1 MTIPA
6 TAEGLTP
13 AWIGEQLRAGGVEPG
28 ADPEVAALRIG
39 TGLIGQSVRLSLLW
53 PEGVIA
59 PSSLVAKL
67 PSPDPTSR
75 ATGVGLRN
83 YEREVRFY
91 RDVAASTPIRLAKCW
106 TAELDPLNGD
116 FVLLLEDLAPGEVGD
131 QMRGC
136 SVVEAEVVIDVAA
149 ALHAHWWSNPGLAG
163 LSEWM
168 SVPADGERAD
178 QLAML
183 WMMAWPQFLHRHG
196 TRLGPEAIVSCE
208 RFGASIASWVQDRKG
223 PFTLTHGDFRVD
235 NMMFGASP
243 DPWMVPVDWQTPAI
257 GPGIGDVAY
266 FLGASLRTEDRRS
279 EEERLVRRWHAAISA
294 VDPAYGWE
302 ECWQAYRLLA
312 FGGLVMAV
320 AASMLTQQTSRGDE
334 MFFTMATRHLTAAL
348 DLGSHELL

>member
-1 MTIPA
+1 MTIPT
-6 TAEGLTP
+6 TADELTP
-13 AWIGEQLRAGGVEPG
+13 AWVGEQLRAGGVDPG
-28 ADPEVAALRIG
+28 VDPEVAAQRIG
-39 TGLIGQSVRLSLLW
+39 TGLIGQSVRLSLTW
-53 PEGVIA
+53 TDGVVA

-91 RDVAASTPIRLAKCW
+91 REVAASTPIRLAKCW
-106 TAELDPLNGD
+106 AAELDPKNGD

-131 QMRGC
+131 QIRGC
-136 SVVEAEVVIDVAA
+136 SVAEAEIVIDVAA
-149 ALHAHWWSNPGLAG
+149 ALHSYWWDNPDLAG

-183 WMMAWPQFLHRHG
+183 WTMAWPQFLERHA
-196 TRLGPEAIVSCE
+196 TRLGPEAIASCE
-208 RFGASIASWVQDRKG
+208 RFGASIASWVQDRSG

-243 DPWMVPVDWQTPAI
+243 QPWMVPVDWQTPAI
-257 GPGIGDVAY
+257 GPGIGDIAY

-294 VDPAYGWE
+294 VDPAYGWDT
-302 ECWQAYRLLA
+302 CWQAYRLLA

-320 AASMLTQQTSRGDE
+320 AASMLTQQTGRGDQ
-334 MFFTMATRHLTAAL
+334 MFFTMATRHLIAAL
-348 DLGSHELL
+348 DLRSHELL